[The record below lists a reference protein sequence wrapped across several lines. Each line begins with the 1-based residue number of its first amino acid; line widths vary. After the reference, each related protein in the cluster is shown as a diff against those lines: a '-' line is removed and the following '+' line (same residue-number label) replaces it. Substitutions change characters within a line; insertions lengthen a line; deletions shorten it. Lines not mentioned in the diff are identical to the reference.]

1 MHCYLTV
8 DSLQSCCWFLSKLLT
23 CWHRAVSGQNCFHF
37 CLYVL
42 HGQTELQTSTAFSDG
57 ITHLK
62 IFTPLHL
69 SDSQPYTFT
78 GNQLQGL
85 EASEVLSRFTAMK
98 CFTSGGD
105 GNLCLMVEFLMAFQ
119 DRHHKTT
126 VCGCVCHN
134 VSKSSAS
141 WMYTARGRT
150 LVAASFTMIS
160 SH

>member
-8 DSLQSCCWFLSKLLT
+8 DSLQSCCWFLLKLLT

-37 CLYVL
+37 CLYQCMCFMARQNFKHLLRFLMVL
-42 HGQTELQTSTAFSDG
+42 PASKYSHHCIFLTAS
-57 ITHLK
+57 L
-62 IFTPLHL
+62 
-69 SDSQPYTFT
+69 T

-85 EASEVLSRFTAMK
+85 EASEVLSRFTAIK
-98 CFTSGGD
+98 CFISGGD
-105 GNLCLMVEFLMAFQ
+105 GNLCLLVEFLMAFQ

-141 WMYTARGRT
+141 WMYIARGRT